1 MNRTSAQKISD
12 WLIILCTMLL
22 ALDVLALPLL
32 PVLAYFYIGPAGS
45 MTFASLM
52 GIFHYDFD
60 DGLGN
65 LLSISIGSAWED
77 PDSAVLSLVLLV
89 CGVCAAVILAQGV
102 RILASIADGEPFSP
116 QNAPSLRRAAMAC
129 FCISAA
135 ATLRTVFKLCLI
147 RTPAP
152 LFSYMALFIPLFIM
166 AGLLFLVM
174 SGLFSQAVEIQT
186 ENDLT
191 I

>member
-12 WLIILCTMLL
+12 WLITFCVLL
-22 ALDVLALPLL
+22 LVLDVLALPLL

-52 GIFHYDFD
+52 NVFHYDFD

-65 LLSISIGSAWED
+65 LLNISIGWAWEE
-77 PDSAVLSLVLLV
+77 PDCAVLSLVLLI
-89 CGVCAAVILAQGV
+89 CGVCAAVILVQGV
-102 RILASIADGEPFSP
+102 RILSTIADGTPFSDE
-116 QNAPSLRRAAMAC
+116 NSRSLSRAAAAC

-135 ATLRTVFKLCLI
+135 AALRTVFNLFFH
-147 RTPAP
+147 RTPEP

-166 AGLLFLVM
+166 AGLLCLIM
-174 SGLFSQAVEIQT
+174 SGLFSQAVEIKT